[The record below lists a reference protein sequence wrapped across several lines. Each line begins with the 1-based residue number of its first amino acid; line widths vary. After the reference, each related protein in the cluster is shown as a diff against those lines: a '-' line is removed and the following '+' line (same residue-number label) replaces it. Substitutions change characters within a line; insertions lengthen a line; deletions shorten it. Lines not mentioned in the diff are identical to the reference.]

1 MNDTAKIC
9 REISDS
15 ADMGKLALSRLIK
28 RCRDASF
35 CSVMADMF
43 ANYHELYNDAQE
55 IIRELGRH
63 DSGASPRQK
72 KPMLIGLA
80 LNTAIDST
88 PSHLSEMLVQGCAMS
103 HYKHCPGGK
112 RMRPR
117 GCKGNVL
124 MQARPQERAGK
135 HSAPA
140 QVRLII
146 RG

>member
-43 ANYHELYNDAQE
+43 ANYHELYSDAQE
-55 IIRELGRH
+55 LMRELGRH
-63 DSGASPRQK
+63 DSGASPRQT

-103 HYKHCPGGK
+103 LINIARAENECVRADAKAMCLCK
-112 RMRPR
+112 R
-117 GCKGNVL
+117 
-124 MQARPQERAGK
+124 ARRNEQENI
-135 HSAPA
+135 
-140 QVRLII
+140 QRLLKFV
-146 RG
+146 

>member
-1 MNDTAKIC
+1 MNDTAEIC

-55 IIRELGRH
+55 IMRELGRH

-80 LNTAIDST
+80 LNTEIGRAS
-88 PSHLSEMLVQGCAMS
+88 C
-103 HYKHCPGGK
+103 
-112 RMRPR
+112 R
-117 GCKGNVL
+117 
-124 MQARPQERAGK
+124 ER
-135 HSAPA
+135 
-140 QVRLII
+140 V
-146 RG
+146 

>member
-55 IIRELGRH
+55 IIREL
-63 DSGASPRQK
+63 
-72 KPMLIGLA
+72 
-80 LNTAIDST
+80 
-88 PSHLSEMLVQGCAMS
+88 
-103 HYKHCPGGK
+103 
-112 RMRPR
+112 
-117 GCKGNVL
+117 
-124 MQARPQERAGK
+124 AGTIR
-135 HSAPA
+135 A
-140 QVRLII
+140 QVRGRKSPCLSAL
-146 RG
+146 R

>member
-43 ANYHELYNDAQE
+43 ANYHELYNDAQGAWPARFGRKPAAE
-55 IIRELGRH
+55 EAHADRPCAEHGNRQHAFAPIRNA
-63 DSGASPRQK
+63 GA
-72 KPMLIGLA
+72 GLR
-80 LNTAIDST
+80 DE
-88 PSHLSEMLVQGCAMS
+88 P
-103 HYKHCPGGK
+103 YKHCPGGK

-124 MQARPQERAGK
+124 M
-135 HSAPA
+135 
-140 QVRLII
+140 
-146 RG
+146 

>member
-63 DSGASPRQK
+63 DSGRKPAAEEAHADRPCAEHGNRQHAFA
-72 KPMLIGLA
+72 PIRNAGAGLH
-80 LNTAIDST
+80 DE
-88 PSHLSEMLVQGCAMS
+88 P
-103 HYKHCPGGK
+103 YKHCPGGK
-112 RMRPR
+112 QMRPR

-124 MQARPQERAGK
+124 M
-135 HSAPA
+135 
-140 QVRLII
+140 
-146 RG
+146 